1 MYTNNTVMI
10 IALEQLFDV
19 NLIAHRALV
28 EKMQEPWEIIP
39 RLKEYIARTIQAGNH
54 GRVVGNTYI
63 DEQVQIGE
71 GTVVEHGACIL
82 GPTIIGRNCVV
93 RAGAYIRAFSLIED
107 GCVIGHASE
116 IKNSW
121 LMQGA
126 HAAHFNY
133 VGDSVIGRN
142 VNLAAGALCANVRL
156 DPHTVSIKHNGE
168 RIDTG
173 LKKFGA
179 LVGDDSKIGCNV
191 VLNPGTLIGKN
202 SKIYPALSISGMHQS
217 SSKISVK
224 G

>member
-1 MYTNNTVMI
+1 MI

-19 NLIAHRALV
+19 SLSAHKELV
-28 EKMQEPWEIIP
+28 ENVQEPWEIVP
-39 RLKEYIARTIQAGNH
+39 RLKEYIARMIQACNH
-54 GRVVGNTYI
+54 GRCVGNTYI
-63 DEQVQIGE
+63 EEQVQIGE
-71 GTVVEHGACIL
+71 GTVVEHGACVL
-82 GPTIIGRNCVV
+82 GPTIIGKNCII

-107 GCVIGHASE
+107 RCVIGHASE

-121 LMQGA
+121 LMQSA

-133 VGDSVIGRN
+133 VGDSVIGRK

-156 DPHTVSIKHNGE
+156 DPHTVSIKYNGE

-179 LVGDDSKIGCNV
+179 LVGDYSKIGCNV
-191 VLNPGTLIGKN
+191 ILNPGTIIGKN

-217 SSKISVK
+217 GSKISVK